1 MSRKSVLC
9 LGFLVLVFVSL
20 TLILPGRPFAQEN
33 QLTEIK
39 RAKIFED
46 TYQLLTDS
54 DLNCSFY
61 MHEIGKLLPDI
72 QIIGAERMNEKA
84 VFSDGD
90 VIYINKG
97 AADGLEIGQLFLTV
111 GLRAKVAKLGTVM
124 ERHGRARVVRLEDR
138 MATAKVEK
146 GCGTI
151 QIGDFLLPF
160 EQDAGEM
167 GKDLGF
173 GDMDPNA
180 SKHGKVVF
188 IENDFHIAGSGQWAL
203 IDMGRQQCV
212 QIGDQL
218 NVFYRPRPDLP
229 REAVASAIVID
240 VRGATSTIKILS
252 ARDTVDI
259 GSEVQ
264 LNVTR

>member
-9 LGFLVLVFVSL
+9 LSFLVLVFVSL

-33 QLTEIK
+33 QQNEIK

-46 TYQLLTDS
+46 TYQLLTES

-61 MHEIGKLLPDI
+61 MHEVGKLLPDI

-111 GLRAKVAKLGTVM
+111 GLRAKVVKLGTVM
-124 ERHGRARVVRLEDR
+124 ERHGRARIVRLEDR

-146 GCGTI
+146 SCGTI

-180 SKHGKVVF
+180 SKHGKVVY

-229 REAVASAIVID
+229 REAIASAIVID
-240 VRGATSTIKILS
+240 VRGATSTVKILG

>member
-1 MSRKSVLC
+1 MSRKPVIC
-9 LGFLVLVFVSL
+9 LGFLVLVFASL
-20 TLILPGRPFAQEN
+20 TLLVPGRPFAQEN
-33 QLTEIK
+33 MIK

-46 TYQLLTDS
+46 TYQLITES

-61 MHEIGKLLPDI
+61 MHEEGKLLPDI
-72 QIIGAERMNEKA
+72 RIIGGERMNEKS
-84 VFSDGD
+84 VYSDGD

-151 QIGDFLLPF
+151 QAGDFLLPF
-160 EQDAGEM
+160 EQEAGEI

-180 SKHGKVVF
+180 SKHGKIVY
-188 IENDFHIAGSGQWAL
+188 IENDFHIAGTGQWAL
-203 IDMGRQQCV
+203 IDMGRQHCV

-218 NVFYRPRPDLP
+218 NVFYRARPDLP

-240 VRGATSTIKILS
+240 VRGATSTVKILG
-252 ARDTVDI
+252 ARDIVDI

-264 LNVTR
+264 LNVAR